1 MKGPVVFAI
10 IKDSF
15 FFFRLHF
22 AAIAT
27 LCLIIEGPYILVS
40 NISAFSRLTP
50 QVSVLLAVFLFTA
63 SMVIYPFLTGAQIH
77 LFYTSFNG
85 GRPTIGQCLA
95 RAKARLFP
103 LVAASFISLVLT
115 LVGLSLFIFPGIL
128 IAARLSLAGFFIVIE
143 NYEAVEALKHSFAVT
158 RQHTLLIVNCFMLL
172 ILVLIGPQLLIYIA
186 LHKLNLYTFISS
198 TLLDLLSV
206 ILSALFL
213 VMLFRIYCL
222 LKEKEESRLKV
233 I

>member
-1 MKGPVVFAI
+1 VFAI

-22 AAIAT
+22 APIAI

-40 NISAFSRLTP
+40 NISAFTQLTP
-50 QVSVLLAVFLFTA
+50 QVSVLLAVFLFVA
-63 SMVIYPFLTGAQIH
+63 SMVVYPFLTGSQIH
-77 LFYTSFNG
+77 LFYAVFNG
-85 GRPTIGQCLA
+85 RTPTMGQCIA
-95 RAKARLFP
+95 RARARLFP

-115 LVGLSLFIFPGIL
+115 LIGLTLFIFPGIL

-143 NYEAVEALKHSFAVT
+143 DYEAVEALKHSFAVT
-158 RQHTLLIVNCFMLL
+158 REHTLLIVNCFMLL

-186 LHKLNLYTFISS
+186 LHKMNFYSFVSS

-206 ILSALFL
+206 ILSSLFL
-213 VMLFRIYCL
+213 VMLFRIYCMI
-222 LKEKEESRLKV
+222 KEKEESRLRAV
-233 I
+233 ES